1 MTDWVVDTNVA
12 IVANGHNVDGDDGPP
27 PSVACRLAA
36 VQFLQGL
43 LKRHVVLL
51 DSDGAIQT
59 EYRTYLNPAGQPGVG
74 DRFYQV
80 VLHSSPDRVRRVDL
94 PKTQAEEYLDLP
106 NSLILAGFDPSD
118 RKFAALANRENAPIA
133 NAVDS
138 DWIEHA
144 GTLAGEGIVVH
155 NLCGPDPAHWFDQ

>member
-12 IVANGHNVDGDDGPP
+12 IVANGHPEAGKDNSQPTI
-27 PSVACRLAA
+27 ACRLAA
-36 VQFLQGL
+36 VQFLQSL

-74 DRFYQV
+74 DRFYQT
-80 VLHSSPDRVRRVDL
+80 VLHSSPERVRRVDL
-94 PKTQAEEYLDLP
+94 PKTQTGDYMDIP
-106 NSLILAGFDPSD
+106 NSLILDGFDPSD
-118 RKFAALANRENAPIA
+118 RKFVALAHRENAPIA

-138 DWIEHA
+138 DWIEHSD
-144 GTLAGEGIVVH
+144 TLAAEGIVVQ
-155 NLCGPDPAHWFDQ
+155 NLCGSDPAHWFDQ